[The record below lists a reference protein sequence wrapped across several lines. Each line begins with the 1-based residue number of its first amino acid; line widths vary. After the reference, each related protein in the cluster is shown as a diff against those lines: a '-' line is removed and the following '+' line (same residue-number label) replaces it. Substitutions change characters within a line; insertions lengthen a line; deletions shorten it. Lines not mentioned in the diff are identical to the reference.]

1 VFQDLDKLAAPA
13 AAAPPTGGLLDAM
26 LAEEAETNRPVT
38 AEDAN
43 DLAAFIRRITAGHL
57 VPRDTPEK
65 LAREAR
71 RNALA
76 SELLRGILHH
86 PRMQAIEAAWR
97 QAFMLVRAVET
108 GDDLKIYLLDLTLP
122 ELISEMDSLKRTLG
136 SQAPWGV
143 IAANY
148 SFGQSALDAKVLE
161 RVAGFAR
168 ALGAPFLAEARVPEG
183 DPDPAWT
190 ELRRSAHAR
199 WLGLALP
206 RFLLRLPYGKETSA
220 IETFPFEEMPESEH
234 ESYLW
239 GNPSYFCAQL
249 IGRSFSAHGWDL
261 ARRLSR
267 RMDNLPM
274 HVYKKDGELHAKP
287 CAEILMSERDAEAL
301 LEAGFMPVA
310 SMKHEPAALVVRYQS
325 IAEPATPLAGLS

>member
-1 VFQDLDKLAAPA
+1 
-13 AAAPPTGGLLDAM
+13 
-26 LAEEAETNRPVT
+26 
-38 AEDAN
+38 
-43 DLAAFIRRITAGHL
+43 
-57 VPRDTPEK
+57 
-65 LAREAR
+65 
-71 RNALA
+71 
-76 SELLRGILHH
+76 
-86 PRMQAIEAAWR
+86 
-97 QAFMLVRAVET
+97 VRAVET
-108 GDDLKIYLLDLTLP
+108 GEDLKIYFLDLTLP
-122 ELISEMDSLKRTLG
+122 ELISEMDALKRTLA
-136 SQAPWGV
+136 SLAPWGV

-168 ALGAPFLAEARVPEG
+168 SLGAPFLAEARIPEG

-190 ELRRSAHAR
+190 ELRRSADAR

-234 ESYLW
+234 AAYLW

-249 IGRSFSAHGWDL
+249 IGRSFSAYGWDL

-267 RMDNLPM
+267 RIDNLPM
-274 HVYKKDGELHAKP
+274 HVYREDDELQSKP
-287 CAEILMSERDAEAL
+287 CAEIFMTERDAETL

-310 SMKHEPAALVVRYQS
+310 SLKHEPAAIVVRYQS
-325 IAEPATPLAGLS
+325 IAEPAAALAGLY